1 MGGKVEVSGC
11 VILVCY
17 IFASLEVTMDLVLFY
32 VLAFNV
38 IIGIDWL
45 AQHHVVLNC
54 CLKKVIFQT
63 SCGSHLSFYGD
74 QRLTLISP
82 IQDLDNCSLRKDG
95 G

>member
-1 MGGKVEVSGC
+1 MEVSGC

-17 IFASLEVTMDLVLFY
+17 IFASLEVTMDLVFFFY

-38 IIGIDWL
+38 IMGINWL
-45 AQHHVVLNC
+45 AQHHVVLNFY
-54 CLKKVIFQT
+54 LKKVIFQT
-63 SCGSHLSFYGD
+63 SCGSHLIFYGD

>member
-1 MGGKVEVSGC
+1 
-11 VILVCY
+11 
-17 IFASLEVTMDLVLFY
+17 MDLVLFY

-38 IIGIDWL
+38 IMGINWL
-45 AQHHVVLNC
+45 AQHHVVLNFY
-54 CLKKVIFQT
+54 LKKVIFQT
-63 SCGSHLSFYGD
+63 SCGSHLIFYGD